1 MGKRHGNRRG
11 KRPRVAGLLA
21 GLLAGLV
28 TVQGLAAQ
36 QATATPGENIDPT
49 AAPGESIGIEAG
61 TRVRIT
67 TSSSPEP
74 VVGMVGSL
82 EPGSIQLLR
91 ETDESIVT
99 ISRGEIRRIERSRV
113 RRSASQRA
121 APGMVA
127 GGLLGL
133 VVGVA
138 TTENAEETDC
148 DPRSPFCLDLD
159 LPSNKLMAGFAGFS
173 IGMMG
178 GGLISL
184 VIVPGES
191 WEDASLPTL
200 TAGTDADG
208 AFLAFRIPSP

>member
-11 KRPRVAGLLA
+11 KGPRVAGLLA
-21 GLLAGLV
+21 GLLAGLI
-28 TVQGLAAQ
+28 TAQGLAAQ
-36 QATATPGENIDPT
+36 QPSATSGERTDPT
-49 AAPGESIGIEAG
+49 AAGESIGIEAG

-74 VVGMVGSL
+74 VVGTVGSL

-99 ISRGEIRRIERSRV
+99 ISREEIQRIERSRV
-113 RRSASQRA
+113 RRTADQRA

-148 DPRSPFCLDLD
+148 DPRNPFCINLD
-159 LPSNKLMAGFAGFS
+159 LPSNKAMAGMGGFL
-173 IGMMG
+173 IGMIG

-184 VIVPGES
+184 AIVPGES